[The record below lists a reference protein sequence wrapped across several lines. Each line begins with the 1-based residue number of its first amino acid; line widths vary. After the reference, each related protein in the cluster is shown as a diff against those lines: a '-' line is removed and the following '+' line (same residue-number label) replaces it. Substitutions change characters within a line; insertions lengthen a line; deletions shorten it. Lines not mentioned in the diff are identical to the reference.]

1 MKKSSK
7 AILIIAIMVVIL
19 AVIVPLICIFDNE
32 IVKSFGIA
40 GIVAGMFTINFIA
53 KAEE

>member
-1 MKKSSK
+1 MKK
-7 AILIIAIMVVIL
+7 AVPIIAIVVVIL

-32 IVKSFGIA
+32 IVRSLGIA
-40 GIVAGMFTINFIA
+40 GIVAGMFTINFIV